1 MKSGALRL
9 RSVTQGPR
17 WGSGEV
23 EPQNHTGYSLSPN
36 PRAEGGGAK
45 GKDVRRLSSGR
56 RFAHIWQPT
65 GVSPPTLAMQGS
77 GCLPILRAD
86 VAVCRNRDG
95 VSGSSRAPANAS
107 ASPPTVGFRASWSA
121 LASRAA
127 GHAPC
132 LGPFDFANRGGV
144 LSVPD

>member
-77 GCLPILRAD
+77 GRLPILRAD
-86 VAVCRNRDG
+86 VAVCRNRDNDL
-95 VSGSSRAPANAS
+95 SQRQRLCHAPGSAGRGETTKGAIRS
-107 ASPPTVGFRASWSA
+107 ASRWRARRDCADLLA
-121 LASRAA
+121 LTR
-127 GHAPC
+127 PR
-132 LGPFDFANRGGV
+132 P
-144 LSVPD
+144 